1 MSIFGVGVLCGGCE
15 NDDGV
20 YRLGQLM
27 LQPPTEI
34 RIRTLTT
41 LAQLLQ
47 VKVCLSLCLSLGWGV
62 FCGGSENDDG
72 VCRLGQVIL
81 QPPTEIRILTLT
93 TIIAQLLQIKMA
105 MALCLSLG
113 WGSFVGGVRE

>member
-1 MSIFGVGVLCGGCE
+1 MSIPEVGFLCGGCE

-20 YRLGQLM
+20 YRLGQLI

-41 LAQLLQ
+41 IAQLLQ

-62 FCGGSENDDG
+62 FCGGSENDDC

-93 TIIAQLLQIKMA
+93 TIAQLLQIKMA

-113 WGSFVGGVRE
+113 WGSFVEGVRE